1 MIIECPNCNKKF
13 NLNDKLIPEDGRDLK
28 CSTCEHVWH
37 YKIILNKNS
46 NDQKISED
54 KDTKLDINISK
65 NDKKDNELKEKI
77 NYEDISDISDEV
89 ISEKSIEDT
98 EVKIK
103 DEKVNDKNTIKLKMI
118 FIYLIIFIISLLG
131 IIFLLDTFKYNL
143 SDIFPGI
150 VTLFDSLYDT
160 LLDIK
165 LFLRDLAN

>member
-13 NLNDKLIPEDGRDLK
+13 NLNEKLIPDDGRALK
-28 CSTCEHVWH
+28 CSACEHVWH